1 MNDSYLYED
10 SIFYACWTDTTEY
23 MEIDRT
29 LISMLYREDIE
40 VNMDGEACFGRLGPS
55 E

>member
-10 SIFYACWTDTTEY
+10 SIFYAGWTDTTEY

-29 LISMLYREDIE
+29 LVSMLYREDIE
-40 VNMDGEACFGRLGPS
+40 VNMDGDEVFDILVPS